1 MVLLPLNHRE
11 YMKLEYINKEEAF
24 RYLGYRDS
32 TPDERVLS
40 IADKCEEELLKA
52 IDGRYVYKY
61 FDIAETEALSE
72 AGTGGIALKGTKL
85 ELPGNSIREHLKG
98 CNGVV
103 LFVAT
108 LSDKV
113 DLLIRRLNVKQMSSA
128 VIVDAMAGAAIEQ
141 LCDMVEKEILDKFQ
155 GKYPTWRFSPGYGD
169 LPLELQREFLN
180 ILEAPKR
187 IGVNITEGG
196 LMAPVKSVS
205 AIIGLS
211 DNMIERKRQG
221 CIVCNMR
228 DKCSFRKSGGHC
240 GV

>member
-1 MVLLPLNHRE
+1 
-11 YMKLEYINKEEAF
+11 MKLECINKEEAF
-24 RYLGYRDS
+24 RYLGYRGS
-32 TPDERVLS
+32 TPDEMVLA
-40 IADKCEEELLKA
+40 IADKCEDELLKV

-61 FDIAETEALSE
+61 FEISE
-72 AGTGGIALKGTKL
+72 AKVLSQSGTEGIAIKGTKL
-85 ELPGNSIREHLKG
+85 VLTGNSIKEHLKG
-98 CNGVV
+98 CSGVV

-113 DLLIRRLNVKQMSSA
+113 DMLIRKLNVKQMSSA

-141 LCDMVEKEILDKFQ
+141 LCDMVEQEILSNFPD
-155 GKYPTWRFSPGYGD
+155 KYPTWRFSPGYGD
-169 LPLELQREFLN
+169 LPLELQRDFLN

-211 DNMIERKRQG
+211 DNTIERKRQG
-221 CIVCNMR
+221 CAVCNMR